1 MSRGRRSMMSTGF
14 AGALVLLALL
24 SGCAQPAPDLA
35 AATATQLQADVLAVS
50 TSSAA
55 GDLPGALAALDTLKQ
70 HTAAARAGGELSA
83 SRQTLIEA
91 SIALVSDDLAA
102 LELQA
107 AQAKAAAE
115 RAAAAPTEQPTAPPG
130 ENKGK
135 GKKG

>member
-1 MSRGRRSMMSTGF
+1 MSRRQRSIVSTGF

-24 SGCAQPAPDLA
+24 SGCARPAPDLA

-55 GDLPGALAALDTLKQ
+55 GDLPGARAALDTLKQ
-70 HTAAARAGGELSA
+70 HTAAAREGGELSA
-83 SRQTLIEA
+83 GRQTLIEA
-91 SIALVSDDLAA
+91 SIALVSADLAT

-107 AQAKAAAE
+107 AQAKAAAD
-115 RAAAAPTEQPTAPPG
+115 RATAAPTEQPTGRPD

-135 GKKG
+135 GKRD